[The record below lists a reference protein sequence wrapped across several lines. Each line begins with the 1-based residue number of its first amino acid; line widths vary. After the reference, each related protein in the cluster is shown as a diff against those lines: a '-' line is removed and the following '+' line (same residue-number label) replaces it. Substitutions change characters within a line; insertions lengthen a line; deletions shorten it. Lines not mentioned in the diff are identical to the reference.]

1 MAYHR
6 GYEVAKLAIKYN
18 LERIAEIG
26 VYNGR
31 CIRKYLRNKEANE
44 IIKEYWG
51 IDHYKTLHH
60 YLEIGDKN
68 HQSMGKRTED
78 FWKNLFIK
86 TLRYTCFFPQLKII
100 KLTSEEATK
109 IFTQRNYFPNGY
121 FDLVFI
127 DAEHTYDALKKDI
140 NLWWPLLRPVGF
152 LMGHDYHGEYGAR
165 YPGVKKAVDEIF
177 GEENIECLPDCV
189 WLYMIRKA

>member
-6 GYEVAKLAIKYN
+6 GYEIAKLVIKYK
-18 LERIAEIG
+18 LQRIVEIG
-26 VYNGR
+26 VYEGR
-31 CIRKYLRNKEANE
+31 CLRKCLRDTEANK

-51 IDHYKTLHH
+51 IDPYKHLPH
-60 YLEIGDKN
+60 YLKLDKS
-68 HQSMGKRTED
+68 HRSLGKRTED

-140 NLWWPLLRPVGF
+140 NLWWPLLRSGGIIC
-152 LMGHDYHGEYGAR
+152 GHDYHGKYGAR
-165 YPGVKKAVDEIF
+165 YPGVKQAVDEIF

-189 WLYMIRKA
+189 WMNKERKE